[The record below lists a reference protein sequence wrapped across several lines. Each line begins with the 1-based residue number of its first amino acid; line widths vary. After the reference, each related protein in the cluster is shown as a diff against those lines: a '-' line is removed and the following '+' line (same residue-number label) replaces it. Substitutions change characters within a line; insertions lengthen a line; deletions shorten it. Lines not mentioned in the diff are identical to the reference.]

1 VVRQVYGD
9 ATAHIFLI
17 SAAAAAVGVVA
28 ALLLKPITLRTTI
41 DIEKVKDEQAVSDPI
56 VG

>member
-1 VVRQVYGD
+1 MHTVYGD

-17 SAAAAAVGVVA
+17 SAAVGVIGVLA

-41 DIEKVKDEQAVSDPI
+41 DLERKESASVR
-56 VG
+56 

>member
-1 VVRQVYGD
+1 M
-9 ATAHIFLI
+9 
-17 SAAAAAVGVVA
+17 VGVVA

-41 DIEKVKDEQAVSDPI
+41 DLEDEDDPVVSDPV

>member
-1 VVRQVYGD
+1 MHTVYGD

-17 SAAAAAVGVVA
+17 SAAVGVVGVIA

-41 DIEKVKDEQAVSDPI
+41 DLEKKETDTAAVR
-56 VG
+56 